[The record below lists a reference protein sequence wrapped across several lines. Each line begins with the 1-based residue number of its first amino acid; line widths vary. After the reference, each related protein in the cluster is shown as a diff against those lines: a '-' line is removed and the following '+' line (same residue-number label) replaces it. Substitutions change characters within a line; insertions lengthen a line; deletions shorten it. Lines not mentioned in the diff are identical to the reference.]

1 MVVFHGN
8 KSKGLKSAN
17 RIMSKKNNTFLN
29 SIRIN
34 KTMVGIIL
42 FNLTKI

>member
-29 SIRIN
+29 RIN